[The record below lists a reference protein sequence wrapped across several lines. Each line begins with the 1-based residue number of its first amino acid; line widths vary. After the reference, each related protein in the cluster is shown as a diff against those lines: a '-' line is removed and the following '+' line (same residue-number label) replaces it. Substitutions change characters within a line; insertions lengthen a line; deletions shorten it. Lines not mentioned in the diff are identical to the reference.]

1 VTGKQAK
8 KLPNK
13 KQKAEESES
22 ELMSGGD
29 MLIRALQDA
38 GVEYIFGYPGGSA
51 LHIYDAIFRQQK
63 IEHILVRHEQAA
75 THMAD
80 AYARATGRPGVV
92 LVTSGPGATN
102 AITGIA
108 TAYMDSIPIVV
119 ISGQVP
125 NALIGT
131 DAFQETDMVGVSR
144 PVVKHSFLV
153 KRTED
158 IPATISKAFHIATTG
173 RPGPVV
179 VDVPKDTTDPE
190 ILATYTFPRS
200 TRMRSYN
207 PAEKGNGRQIRKAA
221 AAMLAAS
228 RPVIYAG
235 GGVIIGNG
243 SEVLTRLAREL
254 NFPVTNTLMGLG
266 CYPGD
271 DKQFLGMLGMHG
283 TYEAN
288 MAMHNADLIVAV
300 GARFD
305 DRVTNSPAKFC
316 PDATVIHI
324 DVDPASISK
333 IINADIP
340 IVGQVTSV
348 LEDLEEIIASMR
360 EKNPQQPD
368 AKALSEWWSRIE
380 EWRAAH
386 GLDHNLT
393 VEPGKQ
399 ILPQMVIQTLY
410 KVTGGDA
417 YVTSDVGQHQM
428 FAAQYYKFAKPRRWI
443 NSGGLGTMGFGLPA
457 AMGVQFAF
465 PDATVACVTGEGSF
479 MMNMQELSTCLQYGL
494 PIKIIALNNQALGM
508 VKQWQ
513 DMQYGGRHSHS
524 TYSDSLPDFKTLTE
538 AFGHV
543 GFKVTD
549 AADLEPVLR
558 EAFSDKLKDKTVFVD
573 VWVDP
578 GEHVYPMAIKGGSM
592 QDMYLSKITS
602 SIQGD
607 YM

>member
-1 VTGKQAK
+1 VTSKQDSDAASDSSSGTEM
-8 KLPNK
+8 L
-13 KQKAEESES
+13 
-22 ELMSGGD
+22 SGGD
-29 MLIRALQDA
+29 MLVRALQDA
-38 GVEYIFGYPGGSA
+38 GAEYIFGYPGGSA

-80 AYARATGRPGVV
+80 AYARATGQAGVV

-108 TAYMDSIPIVV
+108 TAYMDSIPMVV
-119 ISGQVP
+119 VSGQVP
-125 NALIGT
+125 NSMIGT

-153 KRTED
+153 KRAED
-158 IPATISKAFHIATTG
+158 IPETVSKAFHIATTG

-179 VDVPKDTTDPE
+179 IDVPKDTTDPDV
-190 ILATYTFPRS
+190 LAPYVFPAQV
-200 TRMRSYN
+200 TMRSYN
-207 PAEKGNGRQIRKAA
+207 PASRGNGRQIRKAA
-221 AAMLAAS
+221 AAMLSAR
-228 RPVIYAG
+228 RPIIYAG
-235 GGVIIGNG
+235 GGVITGDG
-243 SEVLTRLAREL
+243 SEVLTRIARSL

-266 CYPGD
+266 CFPGD
-271 DKQFLGMLGMHG
+271 DEQFIGMLGMHG

-288 MAMHNADLIVAV
+288 MCMHNADLILAI

-305 DRVTNSPAKFC
+305 DRVTNNPDKFC
-316 PDATVIHI
+316 PDATIIHI

-348 LEDLEEIIASMR
+348 LDDLEQILESER
-360 EKNPQQPD
+360 SRTPD
-368 AKALSEWWSRIE
+368 LPDSDALSQWWQQIS
-380 EWRAAH
+380 EWRSAH
-386 GLDHNLT
+386 GLNHQLT
-393 VEPGKQ
+393 VTGDEP

-410 KVTGGDA
+410 DVTGGDA

-494 PIKIIALNNQALGM
+494 PIKIVALNNQALGM

-543 GFKVTD
+543 GFKVTKAD
-549 AADLEPVLR
+549 DLEPVMR
-558 EAFSDKLKDKTVFVD
+558 EAFSEKYKDKTVFVD

-578 GEHVYPMAIKGGSM
+578 HEHVYPMAIKGGSM

-607 YM
+607 YI